1 MKTEQFMVTE
11 AGIFS
16 INQDKFLEKTPI
28 SDISLYTDDTYIGL
42 IQLIHGGKFFFND
55 LNFSYEFKKNPVGE
69 LRLVL
74 YLYLY
79 KREEV

>member
-1 MKTEQFMVTE
+1 MKPKQFMVTKD
-11 AGIFS
+11 GIFS

-28 SDISLYTDDTYIGL
+28 SDIGLFVDDSYIGL
-42 IQLIHGGKFFFND
+42 VQLTHSGKFFFNE
-55 LNFSYEFKKNPVGE
+55 LNFSYEFKKNPIGE